1 MASQMVAAWIGEE
14 FADLS
19 FGDARLDR
27 RAEFIVDNLSRIA
40 ESQPAAAKSTAAL
53 KAQYRFI
60 ANRSV
65 SQEAILDAH
74 NQAAIRRTTEY
85 PCVILVQDTTTVDVT
100 KPNRQVAGAG
110 PLESEDKQGFFLH
123 PLYALSFDGI
133 PLGIVDQV
141 NWTRDSIQTN
151 LTPAQKARARK
162 LEAFEEKESHRWLEM
177 FQSAEQIA
185 RAHPE
190 TEYIV
195 VGDSEA
201 DICELYAEVTDLAD
215 NCHFVVR
222 GSQNRAVR
230 NAGEAR
236 NLDEILA
243 SAKVEFLDQVEV
255 SERVSKIAGETRSRR
270 KSRSPRLAQ
279 ISIRKAPVTLRGPE
293 RPGGKLPDVTLN
305 VVEAVELDPPEGE
318 TAIRW
323 VLLTTLSVDSIADI
337 RRVLT
342 IYTRRWQIELFFK
355 TLKSGLH
362 IEDLR
367 YETLERYLTAVALLT
382 IVAWRVE
389 YLKGIAREDSEA
401 SCEKFFPPEEW
412 QPTYLVY
419 SEGQAPP
426 AEPPS
431 TREFLLIVAELGGW
445 QRSKHRGDPGS
456 ITLWRGI
463 RKMTAYAEAFR
474 VFQKLQK

>member
-1 MASQMVAAWIGEE
+1 MVAAWISEE
-14 FADLS
+14 LEDLS
-19 FGDARLDR
+19 LGDVRRQR
-27 RAEFIVDNLSRIA
+27 RAELILDGLAQIA
-40 ESQPAAAKSTAAL
+40 ESQPEAAKCTAAL

-60 ANRSV
+60 ANPSV

-74 NQAAIRRTTEY
+74 HQAAIRRTTQY
-85 PCVILVQDTTTVDVT
+85 PSVILIQDTTTVEVT
-100 KPNRQVAGAG
+100 KPHCQVEGAG
-110 PLESEDKQGFFLH
+110 PLESEEKRGFFLH

-141 NWTRDSIQTN
+141 NWSRETIKTN
-151 LTPAQKARARK
+151 WTKAQKEHARK
-162 LEAFEEKESHRWLEM
+162 HEAFEEKESHRWLEM

-185 RAHPE
+185 RAHPQ

-195 VGDSEA
+195 VGDSES
-201 DICELYAEVTDLAD
+201 DICELFAETGERPD
-215 NCHFVVR
+215 NYHFVIR

-230 NAGEAR
+230 DAGTATR
-236 NLDEILA
+236 LDEVLA
-243 SAKVEFLDQVEV
+243 VAKVHEIDEVEV
-255 SERVSKIAGETRSRR
+255 SERVSKIAGETRPRR
-270 KSRSPRLAQ
+270 KSRAPRRAR
-279 ISIRKAPVTLRGPE
+279 ISLRTAEVTLRGPH

-318 TAIRW
+318 EAIRW
-323 VLLTTLSVDSIADI
+323 VLLTTLRVDSIADI

-342 IYTRRWQIELFFK
+342 IYASRWQIELYFK

-367 YETLERYLTAVALLT
+367 YETLHRYLTAVSLLT

-389 YLKGIAREDSEA
+389 YLKGVARQDSQA
-401 SCEKFFPPEEW
+401 SCEKYFPPEEW

-419 SEGQAPP
+419 TKGKPLP
-426 AEPPS
+426 AEPLN
-431 TREFLLIVAELGGW
+431 TGEFLRIVAELGGW
-445 QRSKHRGDPGS
+445 QRSKHRGPPGS

-463 RKMTAYAEAFR
+463 RKMEAYAEAFR
-474 VFQKLQK
+474 AFQKLSK